1 MSFCKLNM
9 KKVVVTGGLGFI
21 GSNLIQYLIN
31 KNYFVI
37 NIDKSNYSA
46 NPYNLKNLRKK
57 KYIFFKADI
66 ANKKKIYQILKKF
79 KPTGIFN
86 LAAETH
92 VDRSIDN
99 SENFIKSNIIGVHNI
114 LEVLRKIKKEKNI
127 NIKLLHVS
135 TDEVYGDLDKSQS
148 ASESFNYNPS
158 SPYSASKASADQL
171 IKAYAR
177 TYGIK
182 SIIVNSCN
190 NYGPNQFPEKFIP
203 KIIFNLLNN
212 KSLPIYGKGKNV
224 REWIYVKDNCEALCK
239 IFTKGKIG
247 ENYNVGTGIRLK
259 NIDIA
264 KKILSIAKSKGL
276 SLGKKTKILHVKDR
290 PGHDKRYALNSNK
303 IKSKLRWKYKTPINR
318 GLSQTIEWYLKN
330 KEFFDKI
337 SNRDFTKR
345 LGLKI

>member
-1 MSFCKLNM
+1 M

-21 GSNLIQYLIN
+21 GSNLIEYLIN

-46 NPYNLKNLRKK
+46 NPYNLKHLKK
-57 KYIFFKADI
+57 KRYVFFKTDI
-66 ANKKKIYQILKKF
+66 ANKKKIYKILKKF
-79 KPTGIFN
+79 KPVGIFN

-99 SENFIKSNIIGVHNI
+99 SKNFIKSNIIGVYNI
-114 LEVLRKIKKEKNI
+114 LEVLRKIKKERKI

-135 TDEVYGDLDKSQS
+135 TDEVYGDLNRTQN
-148 ASESFNYNPS
+148 ASENFNYNPS

-171 IKAYAR
+171 IKAYIR
-177 TYGIK
+177 TYGIS

-212 KSLPIYGKGKNV
+212 KSLPIYGKGKNI
-224 REWIYVKDNCEALCK
+224 REWIYVKDNCEALYK
-239 IFTKGKIG
+239 IFRQGKIG
-247 ENYNVGTGIRLK
+247 ENYNVGTGIRLN
-259 NIDIA
+259 NIDLV
-264 KKILSIAKSKGL
+264 KKILSIAKKKKI
-276 SLGKKTKILHVKDR
+276 SLGNKTKILYVKDR

-303 IKSKLRWKYKTPINR
+303 IRRKLNWNHKTSLGE

-330 KEFFDKI
+330 KGFFDKI

>member
-1 MSFCKLNM
+1 M

-21 GSNLIQYLIN
+21 GSNLIEYLIG

-37 NIDKSNYSA
+37 NIDKSSYSA
-46 NPYNLKNLRKK
+46 NPYNLKHFKKK
-57 KYIFFKADI
+57 KYSFYKIDI
-66 ANKKKIYQILKKF
+66 GNKKKLYQILKKYR
-79 KPTGIFN
+79 PIGIFN

-92 VDRSIDN
+92 VDRSIDD
-99 SENFIKSNIIGVHNI
+99 SKNFIKSNIIGVYNI
-114 LEVLRKIKKEKNI
+114 LEVLRKIKKEKRI

-135 TDEVYGDLDKSQS
+135 TDEVYGDLKSSQN

-171 IKAYAR
+171 IKAYIR

-182 SIIVNSCN
+182 STIVNSCN

-212 KSLPIYGKGKNV
+212 KSIPVYGTGNNL
-224 REWIYVKDNCEALCK
+224 REWIYVKDNCEALYK
-239 IFTKGKIG
+239 IFKKGKIG
-247 ENYNVGTGIRLK
+247 ENYNVGTGIRLR
-259 NIDIA
+259 NIDLV
-264 KKILSIAKSKGL
+264 KLILSIAKKNNI
-276 SLGKKTKILHVKDR
+276 SLRNKNKILYVKDR

-303 IKSKLRWKYKTPINR
+303 IKKKLGWKHKTSLKK
-318 GLSQTIEWYLKN
+318 GLSHTIEWYLKN
-330 KEFFDKI
+330 KKFFDKI

-345 LGLKI
+345 LGLKT

>member
-1 MSFCKLNM
+1 M

-21 GSNLIQYLIN
+21 GSNLIEYLIG

-37 NIDKSNYSA
+37 NIDKSSYSA
-46 NPYNLKNLRKK
+46 NPYNLKHFKKK
-57 KYIFFKADI
+57 KYSFYKIDI
-66 ANKKKIYQILKKF
+66 GNKKKLYQILKKYR
-79 KPTGIFN
+79 PIGIFN

-92 VDRSIDN
+92 VDRSIDD
-99 SENFIKSNIIGVHNI
+99 SKNFIKSNIIGVYNI
-114 LEVLRKIKKEKNI
+114 LEVLRKIKKEKKI

-135 TDEVYGDLDKSQS
+135 TDEVYGDLKSSQN

-171 IKAYAR
+171 IKAYIR

-182 SIIVNSCN
+182 STIVNSCN

-212 KSLPIYGKGKNV
+212 KSIPVYGKGNNL
-224 REWIYVKDNCEALCK
+224 REWIYVKDNCEALYK
-239 IFTKGKIG
+239 IFKKGKIG
-247 ENYNVGTGIRLK
+247 ENYNVGTGIRLR
-259 NIDIA
+259 NIDLV
-264 KKILSIAKSKGL
+264 KLILSIAKKNNI
-276 SLGKKTKILHVKDR
+276 SLRNKNKILYVKDR

-303 IKSKLRWKYKTPINR
+303 IKTKLGWKHKTSLKK
-318 GLSQTIEWYLKN
+318 GLSHTIEWYLKN
-330 KEFFDKI
+330 KKFFDKI

>member
-1 MSFCKLNM
+1 M

-21 GSNLIQYLIN
+21 GSNLIEYLIN

-46 NPYNLKNLRKK
+46 NPYNLRHLNKK
-57 KYIFFKADI
+57 KYIFFKTDI
-66 ANKKKIYQILKKF
+66 ANKKKIYRILKKF
-79 KPTGIFN
+79 RPVGIFN

-92 VDRSIDN
+92 VDRSIDD
-99 SENFIKSNIIGVHNI
+99 SKNFIKSNIIGVYNI
-114 LEVLRKIKKEKNI
+114 LEIIRKIKKEKKI

-135 TDEVYGDLDKSQS
+135 TDEVYGDLSGSQN
-148 ASESFNYNPS
+148 ASENFNYNPS

-171 IKAYAR
+171 IKAYIR
-177 TYGIK
+177 TYGIN

-212 KSLPIYGKGKNV
+212 KSLPIYGKGKNI
-224 REWIYVKDNCEALCK
+224 REWIYVKDNCEALYK
-239 IFTKGKIG
+239 IFKQGKIG
-247 ENYNVGTGIRLK
+247 ENYNVGTGIRLN
-259 NIDIA
+259 NIDLV
-264 KKILSIAKSKGL
+264 KKILSIAKRKGI
-276 SLGKKTKILHVKDR
+276 SLGNKTKILYVKDR

-303 IKSKLRWKYKTPINR
+303 IRKKLNWKHKTPLGK

-330 KEFFDKI
+330 KKFFDKI

-345 LGLKI
+345 LGLKL

>member
-1 MSFCKLNM
+1 M

-21 GSNLIQYLIN
+21 GSNLIEYLIN

-46 NPYNLKNLRKK
+46 NPYNLKHLEKK
-57 KYIFFKADI
+57 RYVFFKTDI
-66 ANKKKIYQILKKF
+66 ANKKKIYKILKKF
-79 KPTGIFN
+79 KPVGIFN

-99 SENFIKSNIIGVHNI
+99 SKNFIKSNIIGVYNI
-114 LEVLRKIKKEKNI
+114 LEVLRKIKKERKI

-135 TDEVYGDLDKSQS
+135 TDEVYGDLSRTQN
-148 ASESFNYNPS
+148 ASENFNYNPS

-171 IKAYAR
+171 IKAYIR
-177 TYGIK
+177 TYGIS

-224 REWIYVKDNCEALCK
+224 REWIYVKDNCEALYK
-239 IFTKGKIG
+239 IFKQGKIG
-247 ENYNVGTGIRLK
+247 ENYNVGTGTRLK
-259 NIDIA
+259 NIDLV
-264 KKILSIAKSKGL
+264 KKILSIVKKKQIP
-276 SLGKKTKILHVKDR
+276 LGNKTKILYVKDR
-290 PGHDKRYALNSNK
+290 PGHDTRYALNSNK
-303 IKSKLRWKYKTPINR
+303 IRRKLNWKHKTSLEK
-318 GLSQTIEWYLKN
+318 GLSQTIEWYLNN